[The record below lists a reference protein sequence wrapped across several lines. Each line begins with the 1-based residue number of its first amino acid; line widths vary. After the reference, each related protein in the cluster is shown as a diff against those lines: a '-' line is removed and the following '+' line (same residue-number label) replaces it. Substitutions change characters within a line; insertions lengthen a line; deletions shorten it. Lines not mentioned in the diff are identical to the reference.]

1 MIAFIRGT
9 VVRIEEDHCILE
21 TNGIGYRVY
30 CSQRTLLR
38 LRECLEEGDSAVTL
52 NTRLIHRDDVLD
64 LYGFLEREEQL
75 LFNLLLTVSGIGPRQ
90 ALKILG
96 LSEAGNVVQAIVAG
110 DATFLRTLSGIGE
123 KKARHIILELQEK
136 LRRTFTIEEGGEAAE
151 TRSDAVA
158 ALHKLGFSH
167 LEADRAVERALTATG
182 GTDDVSTLV
191 EGALR
196 YLSQE

>member
-9 VVRIEEDHCILE
+9 VARIEQDHCILE
-21 TNGIGYRVY
+21 TSGVGYRIF
-30 CSQRTLLR
+30 CSENTLLR
-38 LRECLEEGDSAVTL
+38 LRELVEEGERGVTL
-52 NTRLIHRDDVLD
+52 NTRLIHREDVLD
-64 LYGFLEREEQL
+64 LYGFLDREEQR

-96 LSEAGNVVQAIVAG
+96 LSEAGNIVRAIVAG

-136 LRRTFTIEEGGEAAE
+136 LRRTFTIEESGESAE
-151 TRSDAVA
+151 ARSDAVA

-167 LEADRAVERALTATG
+167 LEANRAVERVLQAIG
-182 GTDDVSTLV
+182 ETDDVSALV

-196 YLSQE
+196 YLAPE